1 MIYGVRIMHFVLL
14 SFILRYLADVLRGEG
29 REKKKKQVTKKA
41 D

>member
-29 REKKKKQVTKKA
+29 REKKKQVTKKA